1 MTPRIPLPV
10 DNDLSPEIR
19 EILSNIP
26 PANAFRMMANAPAS
40 FQSFIQLAGSIVM
53 FSEFDPRKR
62 EIAILR
68 VAQMTSSQYEWINH
82 VVIAKLVGV
91 TDDEIAKI
99 ASGGAVTELDEESN
113 LLCRVADEISRDV
126 RLSDDALT
134 QVLARYGVR
143 QAMELILCC
152 SFYNMMS
159 RILESTRVELEAS
172 NPLDQP

>member
-26 PANAFRMMANAPAS
+26 PVNAFRMMAHAPAS
-40 FQSFIQLAGSIVM
+40 FQSFIQLTVSIVM
-53 FSEFDPRKR
+53 SSVFDPRKR

-68 VAQMTSSQYEWINH
+68 VAQMTRSQYEWTSH
-82 VVIAKLVGV
+82 VVIAKMLGV

-99 ASGGAVTELDEESN
+99 ASGGAVTELDEEGN

-159 RILESTRVELEAS
+159 RLLESTRVELEAS
-172 NPLDQP
+172 NPLAQA